1 MTLKNTILFIV
12 LLATSV
18 IAYLLTPTEIL
29 NPPLSQP
36 LAELTPRA
44 FGDWKELPTNNVQVD
59 LVPRK
64 DGQPNK
70 FGPYDDSLLRT
81 YQNSKGQVVM
91 LALAYGRTQRQEVKI
106 HRPELCYVAQG
117 FLAKQLKE
125 TNFGNFNNLSSTSVI
140 GKNMIAEGPDRT
152 EAVSYWIRIG
162 DEYSKNAWQTRLHIL
177 KLGLSGNV
185 PDGILVRVSTFLNN
199 EDNIKDAWVLNSVF
213 MHELVIYASPELKR
227 LLVR

>member
-12 LLATSV
+12 LLTTSV

-125 TNFGNFNNLSSTSVI
+125 TNFGNFDNLSSTDVT
-140 GKNMIAEGPDRT
+140 GKNMIAEMSGRR

-162 DEYSKNAWQTRLHIL
+162 DTYSENAWQTRLYIL
-177 KLGLSGNV
+177 QLGLSGNV
-185 PDGILVRVSTFLNN
+185 PDGVLVRISTL
-199 EDNIKDAWVLNSVF
+199 IKDEMSEGSAWSINNSF
-213 MHELVIYASPELKR
+213 MSDLLKNSNTDLRR
-227 LLVR
+227 LLIR

>member
-12 LLATSV
+12 LVITSV

-29 NPPLSQP
+29 NPALLEP

-59 LVPRK
+59 LAPRK

-117 FLAKQLKE
+117 FLAKELKE
-125 TNFGNFNNLSSTSVI
+125 TNFGNFDNHSTTDVI
-140 GKNMIAEGPDRT
+140 GKNMIAEAPDRT

-177 KLGLSGNV
+177 KMGLSGNV
-185 PDGILVRVSTFLNN
+185 PDGILVRVSTIVNDQNNLQKAWELNKQFMRDLLKN
-199 EDNIKDAWVLNSVF
+199 ANSELSNI
-213 MHELVIYASPELKR
+213 
-227 LLVR
+227 LVR